1 MAQLMT
7 RTTLKT
13 QNRHF
18 AGTRG
23 VSPENRGL
31 GFLPGFMDQETG
43 VIYLSRNTDGSQA
56 PVHRM
61 DGLPE
66 EVVVART
73 PAGRVAAI
81 KGSLIAG
88 FIRDGLFYTR
98 EQAAI
103 ALG

>member
-7 RTTLKT
+7 RSTLKI
-13 QNRHF
+13 QNRYF

-23 VSPENRGL
+23 VSRENRGL

-43 VIYLSRNTDGSQA
+43 VIYLSCNADGSVA
-56 PVHRM
+56 PIHRM
-61 DGLPE
+61 DGLPDE
-66 EVVVART
+66 LIVART
-73 PAGRVAAI
+73 PGGRVAAV
-81 KGSLIAG
+81 KGSLVAG